1 MTVDAG
7 RFVIRRHGKF
17 VVVTRYKK
25 NWEFCLGASY
35 GESIDLYKGAPRGIR
50 TRIEGQGR

>member
-35 GESIDLYKGAPRGIR
+35 GESIDLYKGAPWGIR